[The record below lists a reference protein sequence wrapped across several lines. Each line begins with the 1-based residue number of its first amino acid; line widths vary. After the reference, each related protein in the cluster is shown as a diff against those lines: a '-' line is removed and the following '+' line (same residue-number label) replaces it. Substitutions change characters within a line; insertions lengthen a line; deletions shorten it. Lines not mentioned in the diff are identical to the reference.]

1 VASVFTT
8 AEGAVIGGGIAIATA
23 AGIEPIIEPGRQ
35 TVWTH
40 NPYAV
45 LDPGTLA
52 RLVAQGLTGFDP
64 AQAQAQ
70 RNGLDANKFRAL
82 VEMLKTAPGAADL
95 DQMLNRELIDREQ
108 FNHALA
114 KHQIEPQFWDAYFDL
129 LNDRLSPPVIALA
142 IVRGIISDPGFL
154 PVGPPAAVG
163 KVPKFPTSTLNALKE
178 AQAAGWDRERL
189 FVQTAISGRPMGP
202 EAAAAAVFR
211 DILERVD
218 FDRAIAEGD
227 IRNEWASA
235 IFETSRQIPSV
246 ADYVQLHL
254 RGHIDAP
261 GMHAGAARHGMSAA
275 DADRI
280 YLRSGRPAAPGQ
292 MATAAVRGIDGPL
305 GRPMDREQFLL
316 GIAESDIRPEWGPM
330 LWESRFLYPSLF
342 QLTRLVTS
350 GAIPVATGAEW
361 ARKARYAPEVVT
373 ALTES
378 WGGAQAPTRDPHVVK
393 AENQLWTTL
402 HTSYKNGEA
411 DAADAEAGLDLLGVP
426 QGNHAR
432 ILNLW
437 NHERALVR
445 KQLTPTQ
452 LKKAWKGSTVNPATG
467 APWTRDE
474 AIARLERMGYSAF
487 DAETFLDE

>member
-1 VASVFTT
+1 LANPFTSL
-8 AEGAVIGGGIAIATA
+8 EGAIVGGGIGIAVSTA
-23 AGIEPIIEPGRQ
+23 AEPVFEPGRQ
-35 TVWTH
+35 SVWRS
-40 NPYAV
+40 NPYAILVPEV
-45 LDPGTLA
+45 LAL
-52 RLVAQGLTGFDP
+52 LVAQGLVPFD
-64 AQAQAQ
+64 AAAGQAKG
-70 RNGLDANKFRAL
+70 NGLDANKFRAL
-82 VEMLKTAPGAADL
+82 VEAAKTAPGLGEL
-95 DQMLNRELIDREQ
+95 DRMLRRDAITVEQ
-108 FNHALA
+108 LTHGFA
-114 KHQIEPQFWDAYFDL
+114 KHQIEPQYWDALHELRFE
-129 LNDRLSPPVIALA
+129 RLDPAVVALA
-142 IVRGIISDPGFL
+142 IVRGIIADPGFL
-154 PVGPPAAVG
+154 PVGPPSAVG
-163 KVPKFPTSTLNALKE
+163 KVPAFPTSPLVGLDE
-178 AQAAGWDRERL
+178 AKAHGWTKERL

-218 FDRAIAEGD
+218 FDRAVAEGD
-227 IRNEWASA
+227 IRNEWANA
-235 IFETSRQIPSV
+235 IFEASRQIPSV

-254 RGHIDAP
+254 RGHIDAA
-261 GMHAGAARHGMSAA
+261 GMHAGAARHGMHAD

-280 YLRSGRPAAPGQ
+280 YLRS
-292 MATAAVRGIDGPL
+292 DGPA

-330 LWESRFLYPSLF
+330 LWDARYLYPSLF

-350 GAIPVATGAEW
+350 GAVPVATGAEW

-411 DAADAEAGLDLLGVP
+411 DAGDAESGLDLLGVP
-426 QGNHAR
+426 QVNHAR

-474 AIARLERMGYSAF
+474 ALARLEAMGYSPA